1 MHASDRREAEDRAD
15 FEQVLRLALDTPEI
29 RESLRRPGV
38 RADAEHLR
46 SQALAAAGTISAAAA
61 PEYTAYLQLCDATR
75 HPTAHLPDRPHQADA
90 STVDASMVDASTGG
104 RGLLAA
110 LAVLAPVLSVTAAA
124 IFLLIGYALR
134 LADFQQPLADA
145 LVGTGWLTAA
155 LAALAAVIAAAAL
168 VVTAVRH
175 RSAAG
180 GHPRHHTPA
189 VIEARAAWRQAL
201 LERGMLPFLRRQLH
215 PLAQAPAPAPAPDP
229 APDAD
234 AQPSPPRLP
243 AAGPLPER
251 RTPLGYTSP
260 DFASPDF
267 TGPAAPRGTDASRT
281 TPAVVHDIPPRTTG

>member
-61 PEYTAYLQLCDATR
+61 PEYTAYLRLCDATR

-90 STVDASMVDASTGG
+90 STVDASTGG

-243 AAGPLPER
+243 AGDPLPER